1 MGRKANTVDSVWNF
15 VQKNGPDEC
24 WPWTG
29 CIGPAGYGQFGIKGE
44 SRRAHRAAY
53 ASVHGWW
60 PALIMHTCDNR
71 RCCNPAHLKAGTN
84 KENTQDMIVKGR
96 RADLRAEKG
105 GRAKLTNEC
114 VRRIR
119 EAYLF
124 GAPQKD
130 LARLYGVS
138 RATICT
144 AVSGYYYSVV
154 T

>member
-1 MGRKANTVDSVWNF
+1 MGRKANTVESVWKF
-15 VQKNGPDEC
+15 VDRKSDNEC
-24 WPWTG
+24 WLWMGKTSPS
-29 CIGPAGYGQFGIKGE
+29 GYGRFSIKH
-44 SRRAHRAAY
+44 RQVRAHRAAF
-53 ASVHGWW
+53 ASANGYFPDLV
-60 PALIMHTCDNR
+60 MHKCDTP

-84 KENTQDMIVKGR
+84 KENTQDMIAKGR

-119 EAYLF
+119 EACLF
-124 GAPQKD
+124 GASQKD
-130 LARLYGVS
+130 LAALYGVS

>member
-1 MGRKANTVDSVWNF
+1 
-15 VQKNGPDEC
+15 
-24 WPWTG
+24 
-29 CIGPAGYGQFGIKGE
+29 
-44 SRRAHRAAY
+44 
-53 ASVHGWW
+53 
-60 PALIMHTCDNR
+60 MHTCDNP

-84 KENTQDMIVKGR
+84 KENTQDMIAKGR

-119 EAYLF
+119 EACLF
-124 GAPQKD
+124 GAQQKD
-130 LARLYGVS
+130 LAVLYGVS

-154 T
+154 N